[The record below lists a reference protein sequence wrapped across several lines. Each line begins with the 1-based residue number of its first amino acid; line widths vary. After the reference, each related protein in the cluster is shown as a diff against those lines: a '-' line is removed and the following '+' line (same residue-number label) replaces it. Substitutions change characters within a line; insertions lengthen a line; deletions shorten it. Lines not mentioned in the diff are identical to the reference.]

1 MHNIQVIVIS
11 ISDILN
17 FQLIRPPYVAS
28 LPLILHFLYS
38 EGCRGQLSKQLMSH
52 FNLNQDNE
60 EQIYGI
66 GIKELWQVQPEKH
79 KPGTIEHTVGWPLP
93 VGQDV

>member
-1 MHNIQVIVIS
+1 
-11 ISDILN
+11 
-17 FQLIRPPYVAS
+17 
-28 LPLILHFLYS
+28 
-38 EGCRGQLSKQLMSH
+38 MSH

-93 VGQDV
+93 VGQDVWKLYKND

>member
-1 MHNIQVIVIS
+1 
-11 ISDILN
+11 
-17 FQLIRPPYVAS
+17 
-28 LPLILHFLYS
+28 
-38 EGCRGQLSKQLMSH
+38 MSH

-93 VGQDV
+93 VGQDVWKLLAKDKNNFNSSAQTENTIE

>member
-1 MHNIQVIVIS
+1 
-11 ISDILN
+11 
-17 FQLIRPPYVAS
+17 
-28 LPLILHFLYS
+28 
-38 EGCRGQLSKQLMSH
+38 MSH

-79 KPGTIEHTVGWPLP
+79 KPGMIEHTVGWPLP
-93 VGQDV
+93 VGQDVWKLYEND